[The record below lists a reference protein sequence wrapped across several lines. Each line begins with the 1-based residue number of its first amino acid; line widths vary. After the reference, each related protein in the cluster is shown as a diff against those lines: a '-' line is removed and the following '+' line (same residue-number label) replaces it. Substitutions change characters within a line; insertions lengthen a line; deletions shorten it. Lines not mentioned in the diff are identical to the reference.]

1 MPVTVAFAGSGSVTE
16 KTATC
21 RGGGNGWTPQR
32 RERPKVAEPSTVRNS
47 NRRKGDSMTVP
58 TSSPTEEEDDDEE
71 EDESP
76 QETKVSSRRRCGI
89 TSHHTD
95 QDCAITTTATA
106 AASTTIPLVR
116 SQQHVDDDRKEETT
130 RSMTQPRPQHHSSSS
145 HIRWSTVEIREYAII
160 LGDNPSVIR
169 GVPLTMDWT
178 PLSSI
183 SVELEDYERL
193 KPHPPRRPE
202 EMLRNASQR
211 EDLLLNIV
219 VLCHDHPPPLEEKAE
234 DQEGCEV
241 GVGGDYLYTRSMLRH
256 AHRMIST
263 LRHQRRQTNQM
274 RRWDVIHEQ
283 WEKVTRIL
291 QRTMGIRPSKSWERA
306 YLEQHGCSGRS
317 TTVKGVMMRSST
329 MTTTT
334 TIATS
339 MSTTMMGTS

>member
-1 MPVTVAFAGSGSVTE
+1 MTVTLSVAVTD
-16 KTATC
+16 KTATG
-21 RGGGNGWTPQR
+21 RWTPQR
-32 RERPKVAEPSTVRNS
+32 RERPKIAEPIVRNS
-47 NRRKGDSMTVP
+47 NSNSNTGSSGNRRKGDSMTVP
-58 TSSPTEEEDDDEE
+58 TSSPTEDEEDEDEE

-76 QETKVSSRRRCGI
+76 QETIVSSRRRCGI

-95 QDCAITTTATA
+95 QDCAITATA

-183 SVELEDYERL
+183 SLELEDYERL

-202 EMLRNASQR
+202 QMLRNASQR
-211 EDLLLNIV
+211 EELLLNIV
-219 VLCHDHPPPLEEKAE
+219 VYHDHPPPLEEKAE

-241 GVGGDYLYTRSMLRH
+241 GVGGDYLYTPSMLRH

-274 RRWDVIHEQ
+274 RRWDAIHEQ
-283 WEKVTRIL
+283 WEKVTRTL
-291 QRTMGIRPSKSWERA
+291 QRTMGIRPSKQWERA
-306 YLEQHGCSGRS
+306 FLQQHGCSSGRS
-317 TTVKGVMMRSST
+317 TTVKGVMRSSL
-329 MTTTT
+329 MTTT

-339 MSTTMMGTS
+339 TSTTTMGTS

>member
-1 MPVTVAFAGSGSVTE
+1 MTVTLSVTD
-16 KTATC
+16 KTATG

-32 RERPKVAEPSTVRNS
+32 RERPKISEPSVRNS
-47 NRRKGDSMTVP
+47 KNNTGSSGNRRSSDSMTVP
-58 TSSPTEEEDDDEE
+58 TSSPTQDDDEDD
-71 EDESP
+71 EDYS
-76 QETKVSSRRRCGI
+76 
-89 TSHHTD
+89 SHHTD
-95 QDCAITTTATA
+95 QDCASTATA

-116 SQQHVDDDRKEETT
+116 SQQHVDDDRREETT
-130 RSMTQPRPQHHSSSS
+130 RSMTQPRPQHSSSS
-145 HIRWSTVEIREYAII
+145 LHIRWSTVEIREYAII

-183 SVELEDYERL
+183 TVELEDYERL

-202 EMLRNASQR
+202 EMLRSASQR
-211 EDLLLNIV
+211 EELLLDIV
-219 VLCHDHPPPLEEKAE
+219 VVYDHPPPPLAE
-234 DQEGCEV
+234 DQEEGCEV
-241 GVGGDYLYTRSMLRH
+241 GVSGEYMYTPSMIRQ

-283 WEKVTRIL
+283 WEKVTRTL
-291 QRTMGIRPSKSWERA
+291 QRRMGIRPSKSWERA
-306 YLEQHGCSGRS
+306 YLKQHGCSGRS

-339 MSTTMMGTS
+339 MSTTTMGTS